1 VYKVLEILYNK
12 TMKKYK
18 KSIIIVAIIVICV
31 SLIAICGCNKIGEEA
46 KFYKV
51 TYLSG
56 EGGYIDGQAEQT
68 VESGKDGLTIVA
80 VPDEGYR
87 FVEWSDGVDTAE
99 RTDKNITTDL
109 SVKALFEKVSCTVN
123 YETDGN
129 GTISG
134 KSTQK
139 IDINADGETVTAIPN
154 KGYKFVAWSDGIDTA
169 ERTDKNI
176 TRDLSVKALFKKISC
191 TINYETDGNGRI
203 EGNENQTIK
212 YGETATIITAIPNI
226 GYRFVKWSDGLTEAT
241 RQDRN
246 VTKDIVVKAI
256 FEKQTFTLTYVAGDG
271 GYLVGNL
278 SQTVTYGESGG
289 TVTAIPNDGY
299 RFVKWSDL
307 TETPERQDINVTAD
321 KTVTAIFEKQ
331 TFTLTY
337 VAGVGGTIDGQSE
350 QEIGYGEDAVFVV
363 AVPQAG
369 YKFVKW
375 SDGNGS
381 TIRRET
387 NVVSE
392 ISVTAEFEFL
402 YEGGEGTLLKPFT
415 IANYTQLNDMWY
427 YPESNYK
434 LINDLDLSGISHEP
448 IFDDAIYFSG
458 RFNGGGHTIHNLT
471 VDTDLN
477 YPSLFGVISGIV
489 SDLNFVNANIKTCDF
504 NTQRAGQ
511 KYCVGIVAGKS
522 AGLINKVK
530 VSGKITV
537 DGITYDGV
545 AVGGIA
551 GMVGNNV
558 LDCSTDIQMTVKNVK
573 RENETNLSQ
582 PFLFGGLFGFCNSA
596 NVINCETQG
605 EINIID
611 SSYDIYVGGLIG
623 YYFNGSQA
631 DKEIKDSIT
640 NITIKDENGS
650 IKAGGFIGYLLLNQN
665 TSLQITNSSV
675 YGNITSGKAGG
686 FIYEGYSSFSNLL
699 IENCIV
705 ENEIHHAREAAG
717 FINLYSGQN
726 CIIRDCHATCVMET
740 TRLPQTGGSAGWGF
754 AYSVS
759 RINFNN
765 CYSSG
770 SVYAARGGGF
780 GWMLSHCI
788 VEQCYSD
795 NDIYSYYSSSA
806 FVTALLHSEII
817 NCYSQNNYINE
828 PKYDENV
835 PLSVIRILRNS
846 KIRNFYYSGNLIERV
861 FKEVTNSEITNF
873 HCLKSE
879 KLTDELI
886 EVDRGDVPSLIDIA
900 VYENP
905 EDMYYLA
912 EKLND
917 SLIEDVWINQ
927 ENDFPI
933 LII

>member
-1 VYKVLEILYNK
+1 MYKVLEILYNK

-246 VTKDIVVKAI
+246 VTKDIVVK
-256 FEKQTFTLTYVAGDG
+256 
-271 GYLVGNL
+271 
-278 SQTVTYGESGG
+278 
-289 TVTAIPNDGY
+289 
-299 RFVKWSDL
+299 
-307 TETPERQDINVTAD
+307 
-321 KTVTAIFEKQ
+321 AIFEKQ

>member
-1 VYKVLEILYNK
+1 MYKVLEILYNK

-246 VTKDIVVKAI
+246 VTKDIVVK
-256 FEKQTFTLTYVAGDG
+256 
-271 GYLVGNL
+271 
-278 SQTVTYGESGG
+278 
-289 TVTAIPNDGY
+289 
-299 RFVKWSDL
+299 
-307 TETPERQDINVTAD
+307 
-321 KTVTAIFEKQ
+321 AIFEKQ

-806 FVTALLHSEII
+806 FVTALLH
-817 NCYSQNNYINE
+817 
-828 PKYDENV
+828 
-835 PLSVIRILRNS
+835 
-846 KIRNFYYSGNLIERV
+846 
-861 FKEVTNSEITNF
+861 
-873 HCLKSE
+873 
-879 KLTDELI
+879 
-886 EVDRGDVPSLIDIA
+886 
-900 VYENP
+900 
-905 EDMYYLA
+905 
-912 EKLND
+912 
-917 SLIEDVWINQ
+917 
-927 ENDFPI
+927 
-933 LII
+933 

>member
-1 VYKVLEILYNK
+1 MYKVLEILYNK

-299 RFVKWSDL
+299 RFIKWSDL

-605 EINIID
+605 
-611 SSYDIYVGGLIG
+611 
-623 YYFNGSQA
+623 
-631 DKEIKDSIT
+631 
-640 NITIKDENGS
+640 
-650 IKAGGFIGYLLLNQN
+650 
-665 TSLQITNSSV
+665 
-675 YGNITSGKAGG
+675 
-686 FIYEGYSSFSNLL
+686 FS
-699 IENCIV
+699 
-705 ENEIHHAREAAG
+705 
-717 FINLYSGQN
+717 
-726 CIIRDCHATCVMET
+726 
-740 TRLPQTGGSAGWGF
+740 PW
-754 AYSVS
+754 
-759 RINFNN
+759 
-765 CYSSG
+765 
-770 SVYAARGGGF
+770 
-780 GWMLSHCI
+780 
-788 VEQCYSD
+788 
-795 NDIYSYYSSSA
+795 
-806 FVTALLHSEII
+806 
-817 NCYSQNNYINE
+817 
-828 PKYDENV
+828 
-835 PLSVIRILRNS
+835 
-846 KIRNFYYSGNLIERV
+846 
-861 FKEVTNSEITNF
+861 
-873 HCLKSE
+873 
-879 KLTDELI
+879 
-886 EVDRGDVPSLIDIA
+886 
-900 VYENP
+900 
-905 EDMYYLA
+905 
-912 EKLND
+912 
-917 SLIEDVWINQ
+917 
-927 ENDFPI
+927 
-933 LII
+933 

>member
-1 VYKVLEILYNK
+1 
-12 TMKKYK
+12 MKKYK

-246 VTKDIVVKAI
+246 VTKDIVVK
-256 FEKQTFTLTYVAGDG
+256 
-271 GYLVGNL
+271 
-278 SQTVTYGESGG
+278 
-289 TVTAIPNDGY
+289 
-299 RFVKWSDL
+299 
-307 TETPERQDINVTAD
+307 
-321 KTVTAIFEKQ
+321 AIFEKQ

>member
-1 VYKVLEILYNK
+1 
-12 TMKKYK
+12 MKKYK

-256 FEKQTFTLTYVAGDG
+256 FEKQTFTLTYVAG
-271 GYLVGNL
+271 
-278 SQTVTYGESGG
+278 
-289 TVTAIPNDGY
+289 
-299 RFVKWSDL
+299 
-307 TETPERQDINVTAD
+307 
-321 KTVTAIFEKQ
+321 
-331 TFTLTY
+331 
-337 VAGVGGTIDGQSE
+337 VGGTIDGQSE

-448 IFDDAIYFSG
+448 IFDKIKFFKGNFDG
-458 RFNGGGHTIHNLT
+458 NGHTVKNLT
-471 VDTDLN
+471 VETESN
-477 YPSLFGVISGIV
+477 CPSLFGVSGGSISNLTII
-489 SDLNFVNANIKTCDF
+489 DANIITADYDTL
-504 NTQRAGQ
+504 NRNDN
-511 KYCVGIVAGKS
+511 YYVGI
-522 AGLINKVK
+522 L
-530 VSGKITV
+530 
-537 DGITYDGV
+537 
-545 AVGGIA
+545 A
-551 GMVGNNV
+551 GMVKGYVHDVNV
-558 LDCSTDIQMTVKNVK
+558 RGKIVTNGFSYAGIAIGGLVGYANGTVANCSCNVQLDIKNIYSK
-573 RENETNLSQ
+573 SLNL
-582 PFLFGGLFGFCNSA
+582 PFVFGGMIGVCDSA
-596 NVINCETQG
+596 FVRDCQAEGQIKITECYWTESGSTGDINKSA
-605 EINIID
+605 EI
-611 SSYDIYVGGLIG
+611 VAGGLIG
-623 YYFNGSQA
+623 YYFTARQA
-631 DKEIKDSIT
+631 DAYIRNCRTDVEIYGDNNYNAGGFVGYLDAVQDTILQITDCSVYGDVTCGRVGGFVYKAYSSSNSTLLFDKCIIENNVTAFSYGAGFVYFCQGSSGGDFQIKNCYTIGDIKTRGWFDAERIVGRASGFGWQMSYVSIVKSYAKRDIISSDGRGFSFYFSNSEIISCFYEGTIDISNGAGTLRGVGMFDIFSSSKLDNCYVNVNFVTGENNTSNLYALIRQGGGKISNFYCYGNYCKIFESYNMQNVSNGHVFKGNIDESNLPQEGDET
-640 NITIKDENGS
+640 NITI
-650 IKAGGFIGYLLLNQN
+650 
-665 TSLQITNSSV
+665 
-675 YGNITSGKAGG
+675 
-686 FIYEGYSSFSNLL
+686 YE
-699 IENCIV
+699 
-705 ENEIHHAREAAG
+705 
-717 FINLYSGQN
+717 
-726 CIIRDCHATCVMET
+726 
-740 TRLPQTGGSAGWGF
+740 SA
-754 AYSVS
+754 
-759 RINFNN
+759 
-765 CYSSG
+765 
-770 SVYAARGGGF
+770 
-780 GWMLSHCI
+780 
-788 VEQCYSD
+788 
-795 NDIYSYYSSSA
+795 
-806 FVTALLHSEII
+806 
-817 NCYSQNNYINE
+817 
-828 PKYDENV
+828 
-835 PLSVIRILRNS
+835 
-846 KIRNFYYSGNLIERV
+846 
-861 FKEVTNSEITNF
+861 
-873 HCLKSE
+873 
-879 KLTDELI
+879 
-886 EVDRGDVPSLIDIA
+886 
-900 VYENP
+900 

-912 EKLND
+912 NKLN
-917 SLIEDVWINQ
+917 EGQTEEVWINI
-927 ENDFPI
+927 EGELPKLKN
-933 LII
+933 LI